1 MLCGLEKGLLILWEG
16 LKDLTAEAVQGAALP
31 LEGIDHIH
39 GGDSL
44 PLGVFG
50 VGDSIPDDVL
60 KEDLEDTTGLLIDE
74 ARDTLD
80 TTTTCQTTDGGL
92 GDALD
97 VVAKHLAVTLG
108 STLSKTLTTFTA
120 ARHVAELYCERLK
133 TNWVAVW
140 EDNRCDA
147 DDAVEAWRLYGAKLQ
162 ASQTPMDRCAAIGVD
177 RSAKVTW
184 LEGKLLLRSTALDA
198 TLQCVHAAFRSP

>member
-1 MLCGLEKGLLILWEG
+1 MHCGLEKGLLILWGG

-97 VVAKHLAVTLG
+97 VVTQNLAVTLG
-108 STLSKTLTTFTA
+108 ASLSESLASFA
-120 ARHVAELYCERLK
+120 SSGHVGCFNSK
-133 TNWVAVW
+133 
-140 EDNRCDA
+140 
-147 DDAVEAWRLYGAKLQ
+147 
-162 ASQTPMDRCAAIGVD
+162 I
-177 RSAKVTW
+177 
-184 LEGKLLLRSTALDA
+184 
-198 TLQCVHAAFRSP
+198 